1 MTNKLQW
8 LEVRLS
14 DGRVGVF
21 SGQELIT
28 AADEASGVTASYR
41 FFEAVPMP
49 DGMTW
54 GPLGIAKGED
64 K

>member
-28 AADEASGVTASYR
+28 AADDAAGVTASYKYY
-41 FFEAVPMP
+41 EAVPLP

-54 GPLGIAKGED
+54 GQLGLTKEPA
-64 K
+64 